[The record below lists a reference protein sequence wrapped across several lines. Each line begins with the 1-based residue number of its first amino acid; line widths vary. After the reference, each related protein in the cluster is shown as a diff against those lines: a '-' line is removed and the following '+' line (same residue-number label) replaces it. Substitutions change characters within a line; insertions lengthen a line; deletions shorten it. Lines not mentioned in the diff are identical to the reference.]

1 MIGTVTLNPTVD
13 RRYNID
19 VLAKNTVNR
28 TEVYDAFPGGKGI
41 NAAKVLT
48 ILKKD
53 VAAYGLVGGFTGDFV
68 RTELKKMGVVDRF
81 TTIEGTTRTC
91 VNIIDANGDNI
102 EVLEKGPL
110 ISNSDREQFL
120 NSFKKDIKN
129 LDILIIGGEF
139 AQRFGS

>member
-1 MIGTVTLNPTVD
+1 MGSDLMIGTVTLNPTVD
-13 RRYNID
+13 RRYNIE

-48 ILKKD
+48 ILKED
-53 VAAYGLVGGFTGDFV
+53 VAAYGLLGGFTGDFV
-68 RTELKKMGVVDRF
+68 RTELKKLGVVDRF
-81 TTIEGTTRTC
+81 TSIEGTTRTC

-110 ISNSDREQFL
+110 
-120 NSFKKDIKN
+120 KDNK
-129 LDILIIGGEF
+129 
-139 AQRFGS
+139 